1 MQGFKGFYR
10 GFCAT
15 LALEIPFGI
24 VQFPVWEFSKQYLS
38 HRLGKELTPWQA
50 ALCGSFAGATAAVS
64 TNPLDVAKTRQIL
77 DVNGGK
83 YADKSITTV
92 LRSIAAQEGLA
103 GLSKGLAPR
112 VIWISMGGF
121 IFFGAYSSVKD
132 IMMKRDS
139 NTWSIDEF

>member
-1 MQGFKGFYR
+1 M
-10 GFCAT
+10 
-15 LALEIPFGI
+15 ALVGC
-24 VQFPVWEFSKQYLS
+24 
-38 HRLGKELTPWQA
+38 RA